1 MSRTAQDVLE
11 FDKLRELLR
20 LRTTCAPGRRAVDA
34 LEFGTDRA
42 ALEAA
47 FRQIGEARE
56 WLRTDRE
63 LGFAGLAD
71 PQPWLLQMDSPG
83 AVLEPA
89 ELLDAATLLDTA
101 GWLRLQFREQA
112 AKFPLLAARGSSLI
126 DFRDE
131 LAAIRRSVLPNG
143 EISDD
148 ASPALRRI
156 RAGIAQTRESI
167 QKTLKQILRARNADA
182 GEDYVTLRNERFVI
196 PVRAEHRRSVPGI
209 VHGASGTG
217 QTVFLEPFETVETNN
232 QLVQLAEDQAAE
244 ILRILRELTAR
255 LQTIA
260 GPLVAA
266 AETIAELDSVF
277 ARARFA
283 RDFDA
288 AAPEFSRASELHLQA
303 ARHPVLEDKLRREK
317 RAVVPMTL
325 ALGVDRPAV
334 APELDRPAIVSEEA
348 ERLLVISGPNT
359 GGKTVALK
367 TTGLAALSAQS
378 GIPVAAQRAVLP
390 LFDRILVDIGD
401 EQSIAADLSTFS
413 AHMLNLK
420 KMLEAATPQSLV
432 LVDEMGTGTAP
443 EEGAALAVAL
453 LDEFRAKKCIVLA
466 TTHHDRLKAYA
477 STTPGVVNAAV
488 EFDDVNLRPTY
499 RLMVGVPGGSSGIAI
514 AQRLGLANTIIE
526 RARSLMAPESLEVA
540 DLIAYLH
547 RSRDE
552 LDRMQ
557 QQMTAERHALEE
569 ERNRLRTEWVE
580 RQQKRIREL
589 EEKFA
594 EMQKRFEENVAR
606 VVEAVKDR
614 ELRSQMEKTVRRKVQ
629 DVRVEARDELN
640 AALVQTL
647 SESQADFGASAESS
661 ALVHP
666 EQLQPGTRI
675 RVRGFNQPVVLRRVD
690 GSSAEIEAGP
700 LRMKVGIDQ
709 ITAIERTPAVSATP
723 GRQAFAGTGLAPP
736 SSRVTVHARPGEG
749 AASDE
754 INVIGSTVEEATGR
768 VDKFLD
774 EAALANKSRIRII
787 HGHGTGAL
795 RKGLTQFLS
804 SHPLVGRVS
813 FEAEDRG
820 GKAITVVELR
830 S

>member
-1 MSRTAQDVLE
+1 MPRTAQDLLE

-42 ALEAA
+42 ALKAA
-47 FRQIGEARE
+47 FNLIREARE
-56 WLRTDRE
+56 WLRAGSE
-63 LGFAGLAD
+63 LGFGGLAD
-71 PQPWLLQMDSPG
+71 PEEWLGKIGTPG
-83 AVLEPA
+83 AVLEA
-89 ELLDAATLLDTA
+89 KEFLDAASLLETS
-101 GWLRLQFREQA
+101 GWLRLQFRE
-112 AKFPLLAARGSSLI
+112 AKAEFPLLAARADSLAEFK
-126 DFRDE
+126 DA
-131 LAAIRRSVLPNG
+131 LAAIRRCVLPNG

-156 RAGIAQTRESI
+156 RSSIAQTRDSI
-167 QKTLKQILRARNADA
+167 QKTLKQILRTRNATA
-182 GEDYVTLRNERFVI
+182 GEDYVTLRNDRFVI
-196 PVRAEHRRSVPGI
+196 PVRAESRRSVPGV

-217 QTVFLEPFETVETNN
+217 QTVFVEPFDTVETNN
-232 QLVQLAEDQAAE
+232 QLVQLSEEEAAE
-244 ILRILRELTAR
+244 IARIMWELTER
-255 LQTIA
+255 LRTIE
-260 GPLVAA
+260 GPLLAA
-266 AETIAELDSVF
+266 AETIAEFDSLF
-277 ARARFA
+277 ARGRFA

-288 AAPEFSRASELHLQA
+288 AMPEFSEAAEFRLVE
-303 ARHPVLEDKLRREK
+303 ARHPVLEDKLRRDE
-317 RAVVPMTL
+317 RAIVPMTL
-325 ALGVDRPAV
+325 ALGG
-334 APELDRPAIVSEEA
+334 A
-348 ERLLVISGPNT
+348 EKVLVISGPNT

-367 TTGLAALSAQS
+367 TTGLAALAAQS

-390 LFDRILVDIGD
+390 MFDRVLVDIGD

-420 KMLEAATPQSLV
+420 SMLELATPQSLA

-453 LDEFRAKKCIVLA
+453 LDEFRAKDCIVLA
-466 TTHHDRLKAYA
+466 TTHHDRLKTYA

-514 AQRLGLANTIIE
+514 ARRLGLANSIIE
-526 RARSLMAPESLEVA
+526 RARALLSPESREAA

-569 ERNRLRTEWVE
+569 ERKKLRTEWVE

-589 EEKFA
+589 EAQFA
-594 EMQKRFEENVAR
+594 EMQKRFDENVSR
-606 VVEAVKDR
+606 VIEAVKER
-614 ELRSQMEKTVRRKVQ
+614 ELRASLEKTARRKGQ
-629 DVRVEARDELN
+629 DIRGEAREELN
-640 AALVQTL
+640 AAVVQTI
-647 SESQADFGASAESS
+647 SESQADLGVRASATEPVS
-661 ALVHP
+661 A
-666 EQLQPGTRI
+666 ERLQPGARI
-675 RVRGFNQPVVLRRVD
+675 RVRGFSKPVIFRRLE

-700 LRMKVGIDQ
+700 LRMKVAVEEITGIEGSPDL
-709 ITAIERTPAVSATP
+709 
-723 GRQAFAGTGLAPP
+723 QAAQVA
-736 SSRVTVHARPGEG
+736 SRNVTVTSQPGEG
-749 AASDE
+749 TASGE
-754 INVIGSTVEEATGR
+754 INVIGMRVEEATER
-768 VDKFLD
+768 VDKYLD
-774 EAALANKSRIRII
+774 EAALANQTRVRII

-795 RKGLTQFLS
+795 RKGLATFLS
-804 SHPLVGRVS
+804 KHPLVQRHGP
-813 FEAEDRG
+813 EADDRG